1 MGRIMNWQTL
11 TLSLSLVY
19 FVHMP
24 SCHNSFVNGF
34 IRPFSIQ
41 RTVSFQERLPG
52 LIKYRAKYSS
62 DFEEDDDDDDDDD
75 DVPEVDV
82 SNFRPPTTTASF
94 GFNRGRSSPST
105 RKAMGVSGKSA
116 AKVFVC
122 TNCGAESVQWRGKC
136 PTCQEW
142 NTLQE
147 FVVHRSSASN
157 NKLKPI
163 FGGGGGGMNRGSTWL
178 DGIDDDNYERPTSID
193 NIDMN
198 ADDFRRLVIPGDDEL
213 NNVLGGGLVKGSL
226 ILLGGDPGVGKSTL
240 ALQLAAQIASTSTPV
255 VGVGMGEIPGAIQG
269 PVWYVSGEETL
280 QQIAS
285 RAQRLKVDSLSQLLL
300 LAETSLERVAS
311 QVVSLLDNQNAE
323 HVEQY
328 PPSLIVFDSIQTMM
342 SEDVPGSPGGIT
354 QVRECM
360 ALLLRLAKSTKIP
373 IICIGH
379 VTKAGDVAGPRMVEH
394 MVDAVLYLQS
404 SGDDGSFRWLRAAK
418 NRFGSCQVVGLYEF
432 QNGRLLPN
440 PELHENPLKEDDV
453 EGAAT
458 AITVEG
464 GSRAMLQE
472 VQALVTPTTAS
483 FGKKTV
489 DGFPYS
495 RLNLLLGVLQK
506 HCNVYIGKTKDVY
519 INVVGTSAKNS
530 KTAHDLDLAVAI
542 ALTSSNGSVSIRG
555 DTAFLAQVGLLGE
568 LRGLN
573 GEMEA
578 RLIQAARTG
587 ISRVIVAGRK
597 YKVSRKFDLEV
608 IECPT
613 LRQALELGLTSGKI
627 PIRQKLKRKAPA
639 SKRSSSNEPKSMQEL
654 DLDDVILDDEEDDEN
669 DYI

>member
-1 MGRIMNWQTL
+1 MCY
-11 TLSLSLVY
+11 V
-19 FVHMP
+19 
-24 SCHNSFVNGF
+24 C
-34 IRPFSIQ
+34 
-41 RTVSFQERLPG
+41 VSPCPDNCIADLF
-52 LIKYRAKYSS
+52 Y
-62 DFEEDDDDDDDDD
+62 
-75 DVPEVDV
+75 
-82 SNFRPPTTTASF
+82 
-94 GFNRGRSSPST
+94 
-105 RKAMGVSGKSA
+105 
-116 AKVFVC
+116 KVFVC
-122 TNCGAESVQWRGKC
+122 TNCGGESVQWRGKC
-136 PTCQEW
+136 PTCHEW

-147 FVVHRSSASN
+147 FSVHRSNTPN
-157 NKLKPI
+157 NKPKPM
-163 FGGGGGGMNRGSTWL
+163 FGSGLVGGNGRRSTWL
-178 DGIDDDNYERPTSID
+178 DGIDDENYDRPTSID

-198 ADDFRRLVIPGDDEL
+198 SDDFRRLVIPGDDEL

-255 VGVGMGEIPGAIQG
+255 VGVGMGDVPTTIQG

-285 RAQRLKVDSLSQLLL
+285 RAQRLKVSSLSQLLL
-300 LAETSLERVAS
+300 LAETSIERVAA
-311 QVVSLLDNQNAE
+311 QVVSSLDYQNAE

-328 PPSLIVFDSIQTMM
+328 PPSLIIFDSIQTMM
-342 SEDVPGSPGGIT
+342 SEDVAGSPGGIT

-373 IICIGH
+373 ILCIGH
-379 VTKAGDVAGPRMVEH
+379 VTKSGDVAGPRMVEH

-404 SGDDGSFRWLRAAK
+404 SGDDGSFRWLRASK
-418 NRFGSCQVVGLYEF
+418 NRFGSCQLVGLYEF
-432 QNGRLLPN
+432 QNGMLLPN

-453 EGAAT
+453 EGAAI

-464 GSRAMLQE
+464 GSRAMIQE
-472 VQALVTPTTAS
+472 VQALVTPSTNS

-489 DGFPYS
+489 DGIPYA

-506 HCNVYIGKTKDVY
+506 HCRVYIGKTKDVY
-519 INVVGTSAKNS
+519 VNVVGTSAKNS
-530 KTAHDLDLAVAI
+530 RTSNDLDLAVAI
-542 ALTSSNGSVSIRG
+542 ALTSSNGSAPIRG

-597 YKVSRKFDLEV
+597 YRVSRKFDLEV

-613 LRQALELGLTSGKI
+613 LRQALELGLTSGMIPAPRKI
-627 PIRQKLKRKAPA
+627 KRKAPP
-639 SKRSSSNEPKSMQEL
+639 KNQSSSDEPGSMQEL
-654 DLDDVILDDEEDDEN
+654 DLDEVILDDGEDDEN
-669 DYI
+669 EYM